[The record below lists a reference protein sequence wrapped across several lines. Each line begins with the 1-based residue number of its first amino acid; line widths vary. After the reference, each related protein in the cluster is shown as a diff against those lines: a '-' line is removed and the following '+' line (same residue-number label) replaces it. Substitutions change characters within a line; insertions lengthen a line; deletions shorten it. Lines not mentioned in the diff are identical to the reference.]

1 MKEESGKLSDQK
13 KRLCQNIPLLSWLP
27 GYNRSWLKFDLIAGI
42 SLAAFAIPDGMAY
55 ASLAGLPPQ
64 YGLYAGLVAP
74 LIFFIFTTSR
84 QAVVGPSS
92 SEAIML
98 ASVLSIVALGDPYR
112 YTVLAAFTAILVGVI
127 ALFAWLFR
135 MGFLVNLISGPVLKG
150 FLVGTGLVIIM
161 SQVPKILGIAGAP
174 SDFIAKSWYVIENLA
189 LTNPYAVAIGVGGL
203 IALYIL
209 KKKVP
214 GWPNTLIVL
223 IGAIVFMQIS
233 DFAEKGVKIVGT
245 VPSGVPCF
253 AIPDVAPKDIT
264 LVFPLAL
271 ALFLLAY
278 VELTTIARM
287 YAKDHKYEI
296 DTNQELLALGA
307 SSIGTGFF
315 QGFPIAGSFGKS
327 AVNDRAG
334 ARTPLAGAVAGTI
347 IILVV
352 LFFTGFLYNIPEPI
366 LAALIIAAVISI
378 VDFMGFLH
386 IGSVNKTEMYIS
398 IITFAGV
405 LIFGILSGVIIGV
418 ILSLVYILYNISF
431 PHIAVQG
438 KIPGTTLYGD
448 KERKP
453 AKEEIPGVLI
463 VRIDAPLIFA
473 NAQIFREKV
482 RNLIREREIPVKL
495 VVVDLSSSPIIDI
508 TAAELIKDLVT
519 ELSEQGIS
527 VKIANTTGRVRDVL
541 RSTGIAEITGSA
553 SHDNPVEAIIA
564 EWSEYNTQEQ
574 V

>member
-1 MKEESGKLSDQK
+1 MKEELKTGLNLK
-13 KRLCQNIPLLSWLP
+13 KKMTQNIPVLSWLP
-27 GYNRSWLKFDLIAGI
+27 GYNRDWLKFDLIAGI

-84 QAVVGPSS
+84 QGVVGPSS

-112 YTVLAAFTAILVGVI
+112 YTMLAAFTAILVGVI
-127 ALFAWLFR
+127 ALLAWLFR

-150 FLVGTGLVIIM
+150 FLVGTGLVIVM
-161 SQVPKILGIAGAP
+161 SQVPKIMGIAGAP
-174 SDFIAKSWYVIENLA
+174 PDFIAKSWYVIENLA
-189 LTNPYAVAIGVGGL
+189 YTNPYAVAIGVGGL
-203 IALYIL
+203 IILYIL
-209 KKKVP
+209 KKKFP
-214 GWPNTLIVL
+214 AWPNTLIVL
-223 IGAIVFMQIS
+223 IGAIVFMRLS
-233 DFAEKGVKIVGT
+233 NFAAEGVKIVGT

-253 AIPDVAPKDIT
+253 SVPDVAPQDIT

-307 SSIGTGFF
+307 GSIGTGFF

-334 ARTPLAGAVAGTI
+334 ARTPLAGAVAGAI

-386 IGSVNKTEMYIS
+386 IGSVNKSEMYIS
-398 IITFAGV
+398 LITFAGV
-405 LIFGILSGVIIGV
+405 LIFGILSGIIIGV
-418 ILSLVYILYNISF
+418 ILSLIYILYNISF
-431 PHIAVQG
+431 PHIPVQG
-438 KIPGTTLYGD
+438 RVPGTGLFGD
-448 KERKP
+448 IERKP
-453 AKEEIPGVLI
+453 EKEEIPAILI

-473 NAQIFREKV
+473 NAQIFRERV
-482 RNLIREREIPVKL
+482 RNLVKEREIPVKL
-495 VVVDLSSSPIIDI
+495 VIVDLSSSPIIDI

-519 ELSEQGIS
+519 ELSSQGIGLR
-527 VKIANTTGRVRDVL
+527 IANTTGRVRDVL
-541 RSTGIAEITGSA
+541 RSIGIAEISGST
-553 SHDNPVEAIIA
+553 SHDNPVDTIVA
-564 EWSEYNTQEQ
+564 EWFAEQ
-574 V
+574 L